1 MHGKDIWQMVIT
13 SKDVTTALDDE
24 MLARFD
30 ERAPAYD
37 RENRFFT
44 EDFEEL
50 RACGYLGLAI
60 PPELGGPGLGLDEVV
75 RLQKQ
80 LAYHAP
86 ATAIAVNMHLY
97 WTGVAADLYRAGDHS
112 LAWLLEEAARGKVFA
127 AGHGESG
134 NDVPILL
141 STTQARRVD
150 GGWSFTGRK
159 IFGSLSPVWDYL
171 GLHGIDDSD
180 ADNPRIVHAFLPR
193 EAQGYRIE
201 HTWDVLGMRATQSDD
216 TVLEDA
222 VIPDQYVA
230 VVSPAGFA
238 GAGPFHLGVFAW
250 PLLGFAA
257 VYAGIARRAFDLT
270 VASVHKRSS
279 IALTRSMAYHP
290 EVQHH
295 VAEMRMA
302 LESIDAHIDRV
313 AYDWATGVDHGLDW
327 PVKIVSAKYMAVT
340 QAWRVVDTALDLTGG
355 SGIFKRSR
363 MEQLFRDARLGRIHP
378 SNTLLA
384 HEVVGKLSLGIS
396 PDEQPRW
403 G

>member
-1 MHGKDIWQMVIT
+1 MVVT
-13 SKDVTTALDDE
+13 SKDVSTVLSDE

-30 ERAPAYD
+30 ERAPVYD

-44 EDFEEL
+44 EDFDEL
-50 RACGYLGLAI
+50 RASGYLELAI
-60 PPELGGPGLGLDEVV
+60 PPEFGGPGLSLEDVV
-75 RLQKQ
+75 RLQRR
-80 LAYHAP
+80 LAYYAP

-97 WTGVAADLYRAGDHS
+97 WTGLAADLYRLGDRS

-134 NDVPILL
+134 NDIPILL
-141 STTQARRVD
+141 SATQARRVD
-150 GGWSFTGRK
+150 GGWRFRGRK

-180 ADNPRIVHAFLPR
+180 PDNPRVVHAFLPR
-193 EAQGYRIE
+193 EATGYRIE
-201 HTWDVLGMRATQSDD
+201 HTWDVLGMRASQSDD

-222 VIPDQYVA
+222 FIPDEYVA
-230 VVSPAGFA
+230 QVGPPGFA
-238 GAGPFHLGVFAW
+238 GAGQFHLGIFAW

-270 VASVHKRSS
+270 VESVHKRSS

-302 LESIDAHIDRV
+302 LESIDAHVERV
-313 AYDWATGVDHGLDW
+313 AHDWSEGVDYGVDW

>member
-1 MHGKDIWQMVIT
+1 MVIAG
-13 SKDVTTALDDE
+13 KDVTTVLSDE

-30 ERAPAYD
+30 ERAPVYD

-44 EDFEEL
+44 EDLEEL
-50 RACGYLGLAI
+50 RASGYLELAI
-60 PPELGGPGLGLDEVV
+60 PPEFGGPGLKLEDVV
-75 RLQKQ
+75 RLQRR
-80 LAYHAP
+80 LAYYAP

-112 LAWLLEEAARGKVFA
+112 LAWLLEEAARSKVFA

-134 NDVPILL
+134 NDIPILL

-150 GGWSFTGRK
+150 GGWRFKGRK

-171 GLHGIDDSD
+171 GLHGIDVSDPDS
-180 ADNPRIVHAFLPR
+180 PRIVHAFLPR

-216 TVLEDA
+216 TVLDDA
-222 VIPDQYVA
+222 FVPDEYIAQ
-230 VVSPAGFA
+230 VSPPGFA
-238 GAGPFHLGVFAW
+238 GAGQFHLGIFAW

-270 VASVHKRSS
+270 VESVHKRTS

-302 LESIDAHIDRV
+302 LESIDAHIERV
-313 AYDWATGVDHGLDW
+313 AHDWSEGVDHGMDW

-340 QAWRVVDTALDLTGG
+340 QGWRVVDTALDLTGG

-378 SNTLLA
+378 ANTLLA